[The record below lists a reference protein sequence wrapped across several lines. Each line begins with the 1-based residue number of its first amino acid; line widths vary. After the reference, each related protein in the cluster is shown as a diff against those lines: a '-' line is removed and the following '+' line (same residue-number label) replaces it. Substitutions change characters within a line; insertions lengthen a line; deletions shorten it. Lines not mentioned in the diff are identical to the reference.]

1 MRLVSSGCRTVF
13 PLGWVGTSCAWGAY
27 TTRRDDY
34 AQYFVSQANSYCRD
48 RLLPTPP
55 TSFGSDSPVAAT
67 FARPLRAFRRWLLR
81 PLRPDFLDIKPSG
94 LVTGPR
100 RRPSS
105 LLVSLRCPIGH
116 SVDIANENWTSGT
129 RTMAPCR
136 FSFRV
141 SYRDPV
147 TCTDVRCLTRC
158 HLALSQTRVIFSDQA
173 LESSDTLPRSCS
185 LQCHRRSHYVT

>member
-27 TTRRDDY
+27 VTRRDDY
-34 AQYFVSQANSYCRD
+34 AQYSVSQANSYCSD
-48 RLLPTPP
+48 TLLSTPHVA
-55 TSFGSDSPVAAT
+55 SFGSDSPVAAT

-94 LVTGPR
+94 LATGPR

-116 SVDIANENWTSGT
+116 SVDIANENWTSGM
-129 RTMAPCR
+129 RTDSCR
-136 FSFRV
+136 FLLSVADGDASTWVFAEFSSKWRTAFSHLRGR
-141 SYRDPV
+141 SYNRTVVHD
-147 TCTDVRCLTRC
+147 
-158 HLALSQTRVIFSDQA
+158 
-173 LESSDTLPRSCS
+173 SSIRNRHS
-185 LQCHRRSHYVT
+185 